1 LPNKHPKVLF
11 FDLESNGTNAL
22 KSDLGF
28 VIVFGFKWAHEKR
41 AHAITLTKRELDH
54 FDDRRLL
61 KIASKLIQEADILVG
76 HFASVFD
83 RRFIQGRL
91 LLQGLPPIPNTKL
104 RDTCL
109 ITRSFANYSSNR
121 LKHLAKILKLK
132 HQKLENNWPEA
143 WLEVL
148 KGNMRV
154 LRDLAEYCKGDV
166 LALEELYN
174 KIRPFDNA
182 SPRLYENRE
191 TCGVC
196 GSAVQYRGVAIVG
209 QQRYRRFQ
217 CTNVKCGRWDRS
229 RSALKDVID
238 DGE

>member
-1 LPNKHPKVLF
+1 MKNPKVLF

-28 VIVFGFKWAHEKR
+28 VIVFGFKWAHEKN
-41 AHAITLTKRELDH
+41 AHAISLTKEELDN
-54 FDDRRLL
+54 FDDSRLL
-61 KIASKLIQEADILVG
+61 KAASKLIEEADILVG

-104 RDTCL
+104 RDTCM
-109 ITRSFANYSSNR
+109 ITRSFANFSSNR
-121 LKHLAKILKLK
+121 LKHLAKILDLR

-148 KGNMRV
+148 KGNMKV
-154 LRDLAEYCKGDV
+154 LGELAHYCKGDV
-166 LALEELYN
+166 LAVEELYN
-174 KIRPFDNA
+174 KIRRFDNA
-182 SPRLYENRE
+182 SPRLYEDRE

-196 GSAVQYRGVAIVG
+196 GSQVQYRGIAIVG

-217 CTNVKCGRWDRS
+217 CQNIKCGRWDRE
-229 RSALKDVID
+229 RNALKDIID
-238 DGE
+238 SEE